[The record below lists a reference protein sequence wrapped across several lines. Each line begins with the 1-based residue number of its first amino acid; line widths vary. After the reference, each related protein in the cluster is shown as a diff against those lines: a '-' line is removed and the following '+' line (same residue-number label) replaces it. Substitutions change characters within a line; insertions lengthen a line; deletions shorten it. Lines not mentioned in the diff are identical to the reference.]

1 MKKWK
6 RKFLA
11 FYYFF
16 DFLVYTGHA
25 ELRQG
30 EAKGALGPGGLHMGQ
45 HVVKPCVLFNTAV
58 RLSQSLR
65 WTRDGQQLGPEAG
78 GGAPL
83 IWVLN
88 DTWAQ

>member
-1 MKKWK
+1 
-6 RKFLA
+6 
-11 FYYFF
+11 
-16 DFLVYTGHA
+16 
-25 ELRQG
+25 
-30 EAKGALGPGGLHMGQ
+30 MGQ